1 MMCVTSVDPYWLAE
15 LGGVFFS
22 IREKNFD
29 ALARAK
35 ANRDF
40 SKRTELEAE
49 MARQRDEYVPSCVTF
64 DFKLWY

>member
-29 ALARAK
+29 GQAKARAS
-35 ANRDF
+35 RDF
-40 SKRTELEAE
+40 SKKAELETQ
-49 MARQRDEYVPSCVTF
+49 MAIERDQ
-64 DFKLWY
+64 